1 MGRQREPTVKMFSVS
16 VFFLCLSKNIT
27 LALKVGDMH
36 DMLKN
41 IDGETDSDMGKI
53 PPFNTHIYTK
63 IFHLGTRFSLPTL
76 LVFYDLLLYSS
87 FFNVPTSY
95 STIHLYCSAMSPQQ
109 VWTVQLQVQ
118 LYHV

>member
-16 VFFLCLSKNIT
+16 VFLLCLNKNIT

-53 PPFNTHIYTK
+53 PPFNTQCPVVLFYAK

-76 LVFYDLLLYSS
+76 LVFL
-87 FFNVPTSY
+87 
-95 STIHLYCSAMSPQQ
+95 
-109 VWTVQLQVQ
+109 
-118 LYHV
+118 